1 MDRRQLFGLFTS
13 GMTGA
18 ALALVRPADAAPRGA
33 IRRHR
38 RRVRRIVRRRIRRRV
53 AIRNLRGRRV
63 WVVPVGLVAGW
74 ELLHENQVVVVKETK
89 FVVVDGERTEVA
101 VVQHADGSTE
111 QVEVAREDTAE
122 NRENLE
128 GSVLPRNDNK
138 TPGVS
143 AEVEDEE

>member
-1 MDRRQLFGLFTS
+1 MLG
-13 GMTGA
+13 
-18 ALALVRPADAAPRGA
+18 
-33 IRRHR
+33 
-38 RRVRRIVRRRIRRRV
+38 
-53 AIRNLRGRRV
+53 GRRV
-63 WVVPVGLVAGW
+63 WVVPVGLLAGW

-89 FVVVDGERTEVA
+89 FVVVDGAKTEFA

-128 GSVLPRNDNK
+128 GSVLPSDDKK

-143 AEVEDEE
+143 REVEEEE